1 MAFSLNKVMLI
12 GNLGRDAEQRFTSN
26 NLSVAS
32 FSMATTRS
40 YKRNEEWTNET
51 TWHNIVAFGLSDFYL
66 ERLKKGAKFYI
77 EGRISTRSY
86 DDKDGNKKY
95 VTEVVAEKLIPLDGR
110 QGDTASEAQSSY
122 NSAPIDNGTPAAPN
136 GGGNDDLPF

>member
-26 NLSVAS
+26 NLSVVS

-40 YKRNEEWTNET
+40 FKKNEEWTNET
-51 TWHNIVAFGLSDFYL
+51 TWHNIVAFGLSDFYF
-66 ERLKKGAKFYI
+66 ERLKKGAKFYV

-86 DDKDGNKKY
+86 DDKEGNKKY
-95 VTEVVAEKLIPLDGR
+95 VTEVVAEKLIPLDSR
-110 QGDTASEAQSSY
+110 QSDSTGEPQSGY
-122 NSAPIDNGTPAAPN
+122 NSAPVDNASPPA
-136 GGGNDDLPF
+136 GGGGDDLPF

>member
-26 NLSVAS
+26 NLSVVS
-32 FSMATTRS
+32 FSIATTRS
-40 YKRNEEWTNET
+40 FKRNEEWANET

-86 DDKDGNKKY
+86 DDKEGNKKY
-95 VTEVVAEKLIPLDGR
+95 VTEVVAEKLIPLDSR
-110 QGDTASEAQSSY
+110 QSDSAGEPQSGY
-122 NSAPIDNGTPAAPN
+122 NSAPINNSAPPSD
-136 GGGNDDLPF
+136 GGSDDLPF